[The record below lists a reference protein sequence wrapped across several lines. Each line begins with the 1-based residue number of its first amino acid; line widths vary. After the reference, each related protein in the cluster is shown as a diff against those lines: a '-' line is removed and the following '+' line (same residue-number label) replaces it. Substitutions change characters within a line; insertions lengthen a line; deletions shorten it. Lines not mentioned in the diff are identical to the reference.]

1 VVNAV
6 IKRVLMKGLVKL
18 SRKPQAKVFLE
29 KLEGF
34 VLDVGG
40 GGEGTMAKACG
51 REIVCVDISK
61 TEIGEARSRGAVA
74 NWVLCDACHMPF
86 RNDTFDVATFFFSLM
101 YIKTLERKRAV
112 MVETKRVLKSDGLVY
127 LWDAIIREKP
137 DLSVIFV
144 EANLPNGEKIYTGY
158 GVKGKAEKEQ
168 TLELISKLALE
179 TGFRVT
185 KELCENAAFHLELQ
199 KQT

>member
-1 VVNAV
+1 
-6 IKRVLMKGLVKL
+6 MKGLVKL
-18 SRKPQAKVFLE
+18 SRKPQVKVFLE

-51 REIVCVDISK
+51 SEIVCVDISK

-74 NWVLCDACHMPF
+74 NWVLCDARSMPF
-86 RNDTFDVATFFFSLM
+86 RDGTFDVATFFFSLM
-101 YIKTLERKRAV
+101 YIKTLQRKHAV
-112 MVETKRVLKSDGLVY
+112 MVETKRVLKSDGLLY
-127 LWDAIIREKP
+127 LWDAIIQEKP

-144 EANLPNGEKIYTGY
+144 EAILPDGERIYTGY
-158 GVKGKAEKEQ
+158 GVRGKTEKEQ
-168 TLELISKLALE
+168 TPQLVSKLALE
-179 TGFRVT
+179 TGFKVT
-185 KELCENAAFHLELQ
+185 KESSEKAAFHMELQ